1 MITSYKIKKEMKN
14 KIFIYL
20 DKNLNKKSAN
30 YQPFYL
36 SIIFDKEKY
45 QMLMDY
51 FADYKKK
58 HKSYGGVLNNVSF
71 RFWNFYIKN
80 YKTVWFK
87 LLNYDGD
94 IILEAGNEILW
105 GSPWAQEDECYPVDD
120 VDFNSPVPEL
130 FDVIKQYLIKLNQPY
145 FIK

>member
-1 MITSYKIKKEMKN
+1 MSNKANIYFDKKC
-14 KIFIYL
+14 
-20 DKNLNKKSAN
+20 SN

-36 SIIFDKEKY
+36 SIILDKEKY

-51 FADYKKK
+51 FTDYKKK

-87 LLNYDGD
+87 LLNYDNN

-105 GSPWAQEDECYPVDD
+105 GQGDECCPVDD
-120 VDFNSPVPEL
+120 VDFNFIMPEL
-130 FDVIKQYLIKLNQPY
+130 FDEIKQYLIKLNQPY

>member
-1 MITSYKIKKEMKN
+1 MSN
-14 KIFIYL
+14 KAFIYL
-20 DKNLNKKSAN
+20 DKKSAN

-36 SIIFDKEKY
+36 SVILDKEKY

-51 FADYKKK
+51 FIDYKKK

-71 RFWNFYIKN
+71 RFWNFHIKN

-94 IILEAGNEILW
+94 IILEAGNEVLW
-105 GSPWAQEDECYPVDD
+105 GQGDEYYPVDD
-120 VDFNSPVPEL
+120 ANFKFSVPKL
-130 FDVIKQYLIKLNQPY
+130 FDEIKQYLIKLNQPY
-145 FIK
+145 IIK

>member
-14 KIFIYL
+14 KTFIYL
-20 DKNLNKKSAN
+20 DKKSAN

-105 GSPWAQEDECYPVDD
+105 GQGNEYYPVDD

-130 FDVIKQYLIKLNQPY
+130 FDVIKQYLIELNQPY

>member
-1 MITSYKIKKEMKN
+1 MIISYKIKKDMKN
-14 KIFIYL
+14 KTFIYF
-20 DKNLNKKSAN
+20 DKKCSN

-58 HKSYGGVLNNVSF
+58 HKSYGGILNNVSF
-71 RFWNFYIKN
+71 RFWNFHIKN

-87 LLNYDGD
+87 LLNYDNN

-105 GSPWAQEDECYPVDD
+105 GQGNEYYPVDD
-120 VDFNSPVPEL
+120 VDSNFPAPEL
-130 FDVIKQYLIKLNQPY
+130 FDTIKQYLIELNQSY
-145 FIK
+145 CIK

>member
-1 MITSYKIKKEMKN
+1 MSN
-14 KIFIYL
+14 KAQIYF
-20 DKNLNKKSAN
+20 DKKSSN

-51 FADYKKK
+51 FTDYKKK

-87 LLNYDGD
+87 LLNYDND
-94 IILEAGNEILW
+94 IILEAGNEVLW
-105 GSPWAQEDECYPVDD
+105 GQGDESYPVDD
-120 VDFNSPVPEL
+120 VNFKFIMPEL
-130 FDVIKQYLIKLNQPY
+130 FDDIKQYLIKLNQPY

>member
-1 MITSYKIKKEMKN
+1 MKN
-14 KIFIYL
+14 KTFIYL
-20 DKNLNKKSAN
+20 DKKCSN

-36 SIIFDKEKY
+36 SIIFDKENY

-51 FADYKKK
+51 FADYRKK

-71 RFWNFYIKN
+71 RYWNFHIKN

-87 LLNYDGD
+87 LLNYDNN

-105 GSPWAQEDECYPVDD
+105 VKEMNIIQLMMLISIFRHP
-120 VDFNSPVPEL
+120 N
-130 FDVIKQYLIKLNQPY
+130 YLTLLSNILLN
-145 FIK
+145 